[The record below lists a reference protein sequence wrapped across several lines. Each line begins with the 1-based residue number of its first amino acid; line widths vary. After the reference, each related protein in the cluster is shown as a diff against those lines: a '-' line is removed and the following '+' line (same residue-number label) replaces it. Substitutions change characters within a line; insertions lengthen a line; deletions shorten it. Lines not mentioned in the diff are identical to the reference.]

1 LPPAIADAAARPQD
15 QRHFVEVIASMDVS
29 ESHVIESHGARI
41 PFLGF
46 GTMTLK
52 EDVCVQLVEAALRLG
67 YRHLDTAQM
76 YGNEREVGSG
86 MRSSGLKREDIFLTT
101 KVWFTRLA
109 AGDFERSLDESL
121 ERLALPWVDLLM
133 IHWPNVQL
141 PLSESIASLCKMK
154 KAGLAKHI
162 GVANFNVAMIEEAV
176 KLASEPIA
184 VLQIETHPYL
194 DQSKVIAAAR
204 RHGMAIVGYCPLAR
218 GKVPADPTLQ
228 RIGKA
233 HGKTPAQ
240 AALRFL
246 EQRQIIPIPRTSK
259 PERLVENLGSL
270 DFTLSDAEMAEI
282 AKLKRPDSRIVSP
295 PQAPKWD
302 T

>member
-1 LPPAIADAAARPQD
+1 
-15 QRHFVEVIASMDVS
+15 MDV
-29 ESHVIESHGARI
+29 IETHGARI
-41 PFLGF
+41 PVLGF

-52 EDVCVQLVEAALRLG
+52 EDLGVDMVDAALRLG

-76 YGNEREVGSG
+76 YGNEREVGEGLRRSG
-86 MRSSGLKREDIFLTT
+86 VPREDVFLTT
-101 KVWFTRLA
+101 KVWFNRLA
-109 AGDFERSLDESL
+109 AGDLERSVDESL

-133 IHWPNVQL
+133 IHWPNAQV
-141 PLSESIASLCKMK
+141 PLAESIAALCKVK
-154 KAGLAKHI
+154 RAGLAKHI

-194 DQSKVIAAAR
+194 DQGKVIAAAR
-204 RHGMAIVGYCPLAR
+204 RHGMAVVGYCPLAR

-228 RIGKA
+228 KIGRA
-233 HGKTPAQ
+233 HSKTPAQ
-240 AALRFL
+240 VALRFL
-246 EQRQIIPIPRTSK
+246 EQQQIIPIPRTSK
-259 PERLVENLGSL
+259 RERLAENLGSL
-270 DFTLSDAEMAEI
+270 DLRLSEAEMAEI
-282 AKLKRPDSRIVSP
+282 AKLVRPDSRIVSP

>member
-1 LPPAIADAAARPQD
+1 
-15 QRHFVEVIASMDVS
+15 MD
-29 ESHVIESHGARI
+29 VIESHGARI
-41 PFLGF
+41 PILGF

-86 MRSSGLKREDIFLTT
+86 MRGSALKREDIFLTT

-109 AGDFERSLDESL
+109 AGDFERSVDESL

-133 IHWPNVQL
+133 IHWPNTQV
-141 PLSESIASLCKMK
+141 PLSETIASLCKMK
-154 KAGLAKHI
+154 KAGLTKHI

-194 DQSKVIAAAR
+194 DQTKVIAAAH
-204 RHGMAIVGYCPLAR
+204 RHGMAVVGYCPLAR
-218 GKVPADPTLQ
+218 GKVSADPTLQ

-240 AALRFL
+240 VALRFL
-246 EQRQIIPIPRTSK
+246 EQQQIIPIPRTSK
-259 PERLVENLGSL
+259 RERLAENLGSL
-270 DFTLSDAEMAEI
+270 DFTVSETEMAEI
-282 AKLKRPDSRIVSP
+282 AKLKRPGSRIVSP

>member
-1 LPPAIADAAARPQD
+1 
-15 QRHFVEVIASMDVS
+15 MD
-29 ESHVIESHGARI
+29 VIESHGARI
-41 PFLGF
+41 PILGF

-52 EDVCVQLVEAALRLG
+52 EDVCVQLVEAVLRLG

-86 MRSSGLKREDIFLTT
+86 VRGSGLKREDIFLTT

-109 AGDFERSLDESL
+109 AGDFERSVDERL

-133 IHWPNVQL
+133 IHWPNAQV
-141 PLSESIASLCKMK
+141 PLSESVASLCKMK

-194 DQSKVIAAAR
+194 DQTKVIAAAR
-204 RHGMAIVGYCPLAR
+204 RHGMAVVGYCPLAR
-218 GKVPADPTLQ
+218 GKVPTDPTLQ

-233 HGKTPAQ
+233 YGKTL

-246 EQRQIIPIPRTSK
+246 EQQQIIPIPRTSK
-259 PERLVENLGSL
+259 RERLAENLGSL
-270 DFTLSDAEMAEI
+270 DFTLSGAEMAEI
-282 AKLKRPDSRIVSP
+282 AKLKRPDSWIVSP

>member
-1 LPPAIADAAARPQD
+1 LPPAIADAAAR
-15 QRHFVEVIASMDVS
+15 RGTGGVCMEVIASMDV
-29 ESHVIESHGARI
+29 IESHGAHI
-41 PFLGF
+41 PILGF

-52 EDVCVQLVEAALRLG
+52 EDLCVQLVEAALRLG

-86 MRSSGLKREDIFLTT
+86 MRGSGLKREDIFLTT

-109 AGDFERSLDESL
+109 SGDFERSVDESL

-133 IHWPNVQL
+133 IHWPNAQV
-141 PLSESIASLCKMK
+141 PLSQSIASLCKVK

-204 RHGMAIVGYCPLAR
+204 RHGMAVVGYCPLAR

-228 RIGKA
+228 KIGRA
-233 HGKTPAQ
+233 HGKSPAQ
-240 AALRFL
+240 VALRFL
-246 EQRQIIPIPRTSK
+246 EQQEIIPIPRTSK
-259 PERLVENLGSL
+259 RERLAENLGSL
-270 DFTLSDAEMAEI
+270 DFTLSAAEMAELGTL
-282 AKLKRPDSRIVSP
+282 ARPDSRIVSP

-302 T
+302 S

>member
-1 LPPAIADAAARPQD
+1 
-15 QRHFVEVIASMDVS
+15 MD
-29 ESHVIESHGARI
+29 VIESHGARI
-41 PFLGF
+41 PILGF

-52 EDVCVQLVEAALRLG
+52 EDLCVQMVEAALTLG

-86 MRSSGLKREDIFLTT
+86 MRGSGLKREDIFLTT

-109 AGDFERSLDESL
+109 AGDFERSVDESL

-133 IHWPNVQL
+133 IHWPNVQV
-141 PLSESIASLCKMK
+141 PLADSIAALCKIK
-154 KAGLAKHI
+154 NAGLAKHI
-162 GVANFNVAMIEEAV
+162 GVANFNSAMIEEAV
-176 KLASEPIA
+176 QLATEPIA

-204 RHGMAIVGYCPLAR
+204 RHNVAVVGYCPLAR
-218 GKVPADPTLQ
+218 GKVPADPVLQ
-228 RIGKA
+228 RIGKS

-240 AALRFL
+240 VSLRFL
-246 EQRQIIPIPRTSK
+246 EQQRIIPIPRTSK
-259 PERLVENLGSL
+259 RERLAENLGSL
-270 DFTLSDAEMAEI
+270 DFALSAAEMAEI
-282 AKLKRPDSRIVSP
+282 AKLVRSDSRIVSP

>member
-1 LPPAIADAAARPQD
+1 
-15 QRHFVEVIASMDVS
+15 MD
-29 ESHVIESHGARI
+29 VIESHGARI
-41 PFLGF
+41 PILGF

-52 EDVCVQLVEAALRLG
+52 EDVCVQLVEASLKLG

-86 MRSSGLKREDIFLTT
+86 MRGSGLEREDIFLTT

-109 AGDFERSLDESL
+109 AGDFERSVDESL

-133 IHWPNVQL
+133 IHWPNTQV

-154 KAGLAKHI
+154 KAGLTKHI
-162 GVANFNVAMIEEAV
+162 GVANFNIAMIEEAV

-204 RHGMAIVGYCPLAR
+204 RHGMAVVGYCPLAR

-240 AALRFL
+240 VALRFL
-246 EQRQIIPIPRTSK
+246 EQQQNIPIPRTSK
-259 PERLVENLGSL
+259 RERLSENLGSL
-270 DFTLSDAEMAEI
+270 DFKLSEAEAAEI

-295 PQAPKWD
+295 AQAPKWD
-302 T
+302 A